1 MKRKI
6 SERVLNSKYVEI
18 DPQLCGNC
26 SGCKRACPKGVF
38 GKIGG
43 FFSRKTSMINPD
55 ACIGC
60 AKCVKACRRHAIKMI
75 PGSK

>member
-1 MKRKI
+1 MNQDNM
-6 SERVLNSKYVEI
+6 ERVLATKYVVI

-26 SGCKRACPKGVF
+26 SGCQRACPQKVI
-38 GKIGG
+38 GKVGG

-60 AKCVKACRRHAIKMI
+60 GKCITACHRHAI
-75 PGSK
+75 SKIQ